1 MRYLIVLD
9 SSEPGVGYDGRLPDL
24 PGCTSAGDTL
34 GDAINHAAEAIRG
47 HVQTLIGNRPAG
59 RRARASP
66 LPPACRPAVWSA
78 SSDVDLD
85 ERCAATSRSATERRR
100 SPATALALIDAAAKV
115 AGTST
120 SAFLT
125 RAALTYIERETAG
138 GGSGAA

>member
-9 SSEPGVGYDGRLPDL
+9 GSEPGVGYDVTVPDL

-47 HVQTLIGNRPAG
+47 HVQTLIETGQPVG
-59 RRARASP
+59 VPSVTP
-66 LPPACRPAVWSA
+66 PVSLPPSHLVGVV
-78 SSDVDLD
+78 DVDLESD
-85 ERCAATSRSATERRR
+85 APPLRAVRLNVSI
-100 SPATALALIDAAAKV
+100 PATALALIDAAAKV
-115 AGTST
+115 AGTSR

-138 GGSGAA
+138 SCSGAA